1 MGDGCKSN
9 ISECANDRRRRFPYN
24 GAIMTEPNQS
34 PPAPTEILNLKEIEK
49 LPASAKVVMSGMR
62 PTGKLHLGHYMGVLK
77 NWVTLQDQYP
87 CFFSIADWHALTTKY
102 DDTASLRENI
112 LEMALDW
119 LAAGIDPQKATLF
132 VQSSIPEI
140 AELHLLMSMITP
152 AKWVQ
157 TDPTL
162 KDMVAMLH
170 EDLSYGLLG
179 YPVLQT
185 VDILSVRAGL
195 VPVGKDQLA
204 HLEISR
210 DIARRF
216 NHLYQ
221 ADLFAEP
228 RPLLT
233 ETPMLIG
240 LDGRKM
246 GKSFNNAIYLSD
258 TADETW
264 SKVKTA
270 ITDPARVKRSDP
282 GAPENCE
289 VVYKYYQA
297 FADASA
303 QAVTAEECR
312 AAIRGCMDCKKQLG
326 ELINAQMAPL
336 RERRALYAADKG
348 QVEALL
354 KTGGEQ
360 ARVRC
365 QETLQQVKNLMKLF

>member
-1 MGDGCKSN
+1 M
-9 ISECANDRRRRFPYN
+9 SEAASTPQLNRVK
-24 GAIMTEPNQS
+24 TEKPV
-34 PPAPTEILNLKEIEK
+34 
-49 LPASAKVVMSGMR
+49 AKVVMSGMR

-77 NWVTLQDQYP
+77 NWVKLQNEYP

-102 DDTASLRENI
+102 DDTASLRDNI
-112 LEMALDW
+112 LQMAVDW

-140 AELHLLMSMITP
+140 AELHLLMSMLVP

-185 VDILSVRAGL
+185 VDILSVKGNL

-216 NHLYQ
+216 NHVYQ
-221 ADLFAEP
+221 TDLFAEP

-246 GKSFNNAIYLSD
+246 GKSFNNAIFLSD
-258 TADETW
+258 SADESW
-264 SKVKTA
+264 NKIKTA
-270 ITDPARVKRSDP
+270 ITDPARVKRTDP

-289 VVYKYYQA
+289 VVYKYYEAFTPQDMQTQA
-297 FADASA
+297 AD
-303 QAVTAEECR
+303 ECR
-312 AAIRGCMDCKKQLG
+312 AALRGCMDCKKLLA
-326 ELINAQMAPL
+326 EVINAELAPL
-336 RERRALYAADKG
+336 REHGVMYGNDLAQVERLLKEGGEKARAEAAD
-348 QVEALL
+348 
-354 KTGGEQ
+354 
-360 ARVRC
+360 
-365 QETLQQVKNLMKLF
+365 TLRQVKELMKLF

>member
-1 MGDGCKSN
+1 
-9 ISECANDRRRRFPYN
+9 
-24 GAIMTEPNQS
+24 
-34 PPAPTEILNLKEIEK
+34 
-49 LPASAKVVMSGMR
+49 MSGMR
-62 PTGKLHLGHYMGVLK
+62 PTGKLHLGHYMGVLR
-77 NWVTLQDQYP
+77 NWVSLQDQYP

-102 DDTASLRENI
+102 DNTANLRNDI

-119 LAAGIDPQKATLF
+119 LSVGIDPLKATMF

-216 NHLYQ
+216 NHIYQ
-221 ADLFAEP
+221 TDIFSEP

-233 ETPMLIG
+233 ETPLLIG

-246 GKSFNNAIYLSD
+246 GKSFDNAIFLSD
-258 TADETW
+258 SADETL
-264 SKVKTA
+264 KKIKTA
-270 ITDPARVKRSDP
+270 ITDPARVKRTDP
-282 GAPENCE
+282 GNPEHCE
-289 VVYKYYQA
+289 VVYKYYEA
-297 FADASA
+297 FAPSE
-303 QAVTAEECR
+303 VTALASEECKT
-312 AAIRGCMDCKKQLG
+312 AARGCMDCKKILA
-326 ELINAQMAPL
+326 EVVNEAMAPL
-336 RERRALYAADKG
+336 RERRALYATDRG
-348 QVEALL
+348 QVETLL
-354 KTGGEQ
+354 KEGSQ
-360 ARVRC
+360 KARAVC
-365 QETLQQVKNLMKLF
+365 QDTLSKVKAVMKLF

>member
-1 MGDGCKSN
+1 MTDS
-9 ISECANDRRRRFPYN
+9 IPSPLSSEASSTPECAV
-24 GAIMTEPNQS
+24 T
-34 PPAPTEILNLKEIEK
+34 T
-49 LPASAKVVMSGMR
+49 AKVVMSGMR
-62 PTGKLHLGHYMGVLK
+62 PTGKLHLGHYMGVLR
-77 NWVTLQDQYP
+77 NWVSLQDEYP

-102 DDTASLRENI
+102 DNTDNLRSDI

-119 LAAGIDPQKATLF
+119 LAVGIDPAKATMF
-132 VQSSIPEI
+132 VQSTIPEI

-216 NHLYQ
+216 NHIYQ
-221 ADLFAEP
+221 AEIFAEP

-246 GKSFNNAIYLSD
+246 GKSFNNAIFLSES
-258 TADETW
+258 ADETLE
-264 SKVKTA
+264 KIKTA
-270 ITDPARVKRSDP
+270 ITDPARIKRTDP
-282 GAPENCE
+282 GNPADCE
-289 VVYKYYQA
+289 VVYKYYEA
-297 FADASA
+297 FAPDAVRNLA
-303 QAVTAEECR
+303 AEECR
-312 AAIRGCMDCKKQLG
+312 TATRGCMDCKKILA
-326 ELINAQMAPL
+326 EIVNETMAPI
-336 RERRALYAADKG
+336 RERRALYAADRG
-348 QVEALL
+348 QVEKLL
-354 KTGGEQ
+354 NEGSQK
-360 ARVRC
+360 ARAVC
-365 QETLQQVKNLMKLF
+365 QDTLGKVKAVMKLF

>member
-1 MGDGCKSN
+1 M
-9 ISECANDRRRRFPYN
+9 SEL
-24 GAIMTEPNQS
+24 IES
-34 PPAPTEILNLKEIEK
+34 PPSSTEILNLKEIEK

-102 DDTASLRENI
+102 DDTASLRDNI
-112 LEMALDW
+112 IEMALDW
-119 LAAGIDPQKATLF
+119 LAAGIDPAKATLF
-132 VQSSIPEI
+132 VQSSLPEV

-216 NHLYQ
+216 NHVYQ
-221 ADLFAEP
+221 TDLFAEP

-264 SKVKTA
+264 AKVKTA
-270 ITDPARVKRSDP
+270 ITDPARVKRTDP
-282 GAPENCE
+282 GNPENCE
-289 VVYKYYQA
+289 VVYKYYEV
-297 FADASA
+297 FASEDARQLA
-303 QAVTAEECR
+303 ADECR
-312 AAIRGCMDCKKQLG
+312 AAARGCMDCKKLLG
-326 ELINAQMAPL
+326 EMINEQMASM
-336 RERRALYAADKG
+336 RERRALYAADKA
-348 QVEALL
+348 QVIDLL
-354 KTGGEQ
+354 KAGSQQ
-360 ARVRC
+360 ARAVC
-365 QETLQQVKNLMKLF
+365 QETVRQVKDLMKLF

>member
-1 MGDGCKSN
+1 
-9 ISECANDRRRRFPYN
+9 
-24 GAIMTEPNQS
+24 MTDSIIPSPS
-34 PPAPTEILNLKEIEK
+34 PPSHIAENRQAIAS
-49 LPASAKVVMSGMR
+49 LPATAKVVMSGMR

-77 NWVTLQDQYP
+77 NWVSLQEEYP
-87 CFFSIADWHALTTKY
+87 CFFMVADWHALTTKY
-102 DDTASLRENI
+102 DDTDSLRDNI

-119 LAAGIDPQKATLF
+119 LAAGIDPQKATMY
-132 VQSSIPEI
+132 VQSSIPEE
-140 AELHLLMSMITP
+140 AELHLLLSMITP

-179 YPVLQT
+179 YPILQT
-185 VDILSVRAGL
+185 VDILSMRAGL

-221 ADLFAEP
+221 TDLFAEP

-233 ETPMLIG
+233 ETPMLVG

-246 GKSFNNAIYLSD
+246 GKSYNNAIFLSD
-258 TADETW
+258 SADETW
-264 SKVKTA
+264 NKVKTA
-270 ITDPARVKRSDP
+270 ITDAARVKRTDP
-282 GAPENCE
+282 GNPDDCE
-289 VVYKYYQA
+289 VVYQYYKA
-297 FADASA
+297 FAPQDVQGLA
-303 QAVTAEECR
+303 AEECR
-312 AAIRGCMDCKKQLG
+312 TATRGCMDCKKILA
-326 ELINAQMAPL
+326 EVINSQMAPM
-336 RERRALYAADKG
+336 RERRALYAADRA

-354 KTGGEQ
+354 KDGAEK
-360 ARVRC
+360 ARAVC
-365 QETLQQVKNLMKLF
+365 QDTLRQVKAVMKLF

>member
-1 MGDGCKSN
+1 MD
-9 ISECANDRRRRFPYN
+9 F
-24 GAIMTEPNQS
+24 IMTDLTQAPLNPEDLKALATQ
-34 PPAPTEILNLKEIEK
+34 PPTTQ
-49 LPASAKVVMSGMR
+49 VVMSGMR
-62 PTGKLHLGHYMGVLK
+62 PTGKLHLGHYMGVLR
-77 NWVTLQDQYP
+77 NWVSLQDQYP
-87 CFFSIADWHALTTKY
+87 CYFSIADWHALTTKY
-102 DDTASLRENI
+102 DDTANLREDI

-119 LAAGIDPQKATLF
+119 LAVGIDPSKATIF
-132 VQSSIPEI
+132 VQSTIPEI
-140 AELHLLMSMITP
+140 AELHLLLSMVTP

-221 ADLFAEP
+221 AEIFAEP

-233 ETPMLIG
+233 ETPLLIG

-246 GKSFNNAIYLSD
+246 GKSYNNAIFLSE
-258 TADETW
+258 TADETLK
-264 SKVKTA
+264 KVKTA
-270 ITDPARVKRSDP
+270 ITDAKRIKRTDP
-282 GAPENCE
+282 GNPEDCE
-289 VVYKYYQA
+289 VVYKYYEA
-297 FADASA
+297 FASSQVRDLAS
-303 QAVTAEECR
+303 QECR
-312 AAIRGCMDCKKQLG
+312 SADRGCMDCKKILA
-326 ELINAQMAPL
+326 EVVNETMAPI
-336 RERRALYAADKG
+336 RERRALYAADRG
-348 QVEALL
+348 QVEQLL
-354 KTGGEQ
+354 KAGGQ
-360 ARVRC
+360 KARAAC
-365 QETLQQVKNLMKLF
+365 QETLTQVKAAMRLF

>member
-1 MGDGCKSN
+1 
-9 ISECANDRRRRFPYN
+9 
-24 GAIMTEPNQS
+24 MTNLT
-34 PPAPTEILNLKEIEK
+34 PAPQNSESVNA
-49 LPASAKVVMSGMR
+49 PAGKTPQPQVVMSGMR
-62 PTGKLHLGHYMGVLK
+62 PTGKLHLGHYMGVLR

-102 DDTASLRENI
+102 DDTSNIREDI

-119 LAAGIDPQKATLF
+119 LAAGIDPSKATMF
-132 VQSSIPEI
+132 VQSTIPEI

-216 NHLYQ
+216 NHIYKT
-221 ADLFAEP
+221 DIFAEP

-233 ETPMLIG
+233 ETPLLTG

-246 GKSFNNAIYLSD
+246 GKSYGNAIFLSE
-258 TADETW
+258 TADETLK
-264 SKVKTA
+264 KVKTA
-270 ITDPARVKRSDP
+270 ITDPARIKRTDP
-282 GAPENCE
+282 GNPEDCE
-289 VVYKYYQA
+289 VVFKYYEA
-297 FADASA
+297 FAPAEVRNLA
-303 QAVTAEECR
+303 AEECR
-312 AAIRGCMDCKKQLG
+312 SAARGCMDCKKILA
-326 ELINAQMAPL
+326 EVINETMAPM
-336 RERRALYAADKG
+336 RERRALYATDRA
-348 QVEALL
+348 QVEQVL
-354 KTGGEQ
+354 KEGSLK
-360 ARVRC
+360 ARVAC
-365 QETLQQVKNLMKLF
+365 QETLAKVKTVMRLF

>member
-1 MGDGCKSN
+1 M
-9 ISECANDRRRRFPYN
+9 SEL
-24 GAIMTEPNQS
+24 IES
-34 PPAPTEILNLKEIEK
+34 PPHQYPPSHHEILNLKEIEK

-77 NWVTLQDQYP
+77 NWVALQDQYP

-102 DDTASLRENI
+102 DDTASLRDNI

-119 LAAGIDPQKATLF
+119 LAAGIEPEKATLF

-216 NHLYQ
+216 NHVYGT
-221 ADLFAEP
+221 DLFAEP

-246 GKSFNNAIYLSD
+246 GKSFNNAIFLSD
-258 TADETW
+258 SAEETW
-264 SKVKTA
+264 AKVKTA
-270 ITDPARVKRSDP
+270 ITDPARVKRTDP
-282 GAPENCE
+282 GNPENCE
-289 VVYKYYQA
+289 VVYKYYEV
-297 FADASA
+297 FAPKDA
-303 QAVTAEECR
+303 QALAAEECR
-312 AAIRGCMDCKKQLG
+312 SAARGCMDCKKLLG
-326 ELINAQMAPL
+326 EMINEQMRPM
-336 RERRALYAADKG
+336 RERRALYAADKA
-348 QVEALL
+348 QVAQLL
-354 KTGGEQ
+354 RQGGEK
-360 ARVRC
+360 ARSVCQDTVR
-365 QETLQQVKNLMKLF
+365 QVKDLMKLF

>member
-1 MGDGCKSN
+1 
-9 ISECANDRRRRFPYN
+9 
-24 GAIMTEPNQS
+24 MTESVQTS
-34 PPAPTEILNLKEIEK
+34 EIIHNLKAIEA

-62 PTGKLHLGHYMGVLK
+62 PTGRLHLGHYMGVLR
-77 NWVTLQDQYP
+77 NWIALQEQFP
-87 CFFSIADWHALTTKY
+87 CFFMVADWHALTTKY
-102 DDTASLRENI
+102 DTTDNLKTDI
-112 LEMALDW
+112 LDMALDW
-119 LAAGIDPQKATLF
+119 LAAGIDPQKATMY
-132 VQSSIPEI
+132 VQSGIPEE
-140 AELHLLMSMITP
+140 AELHLLLSMITP

-179 YPVLQT
+179 YPILQT
-185 VDILSVRAGL
+185 VDILSVKAGL

-221 ADLFAEP
+221 VDFFAEP

-246 GKSFNNAIYLSD
+246 GKSYNNAIFLSD

-264 SKVKTA
+264 RKIKTA
-270 ITDPARVKRSDP
+270 ITDPARVKRDDP
-282 GAPENCE
+282 GEPAHCE
-289 VVYKYYQA
+289 VVYKYYEA
-297 FADASA
+297 FAPQETIDLAA
-303 QAVTAEECR
+303 TECR
-312 AAIRGCMDCKKQLG
+312 AASRGCMDCKKILADI
-326 ELINAQMAPL
+326 INAHMAPL
-336 RERRALYAADKG
+336 RERRALYAEDRA
-348 QVEALL
+348 QVERIL
-354 KTGGEQ
+354 KEGGEK
-360 ARVRC
+360 ARAIC
-365 QETLQQVKNLMKLF
+365 QDTLRHVKDIMKLF

>member
-1 MGDGCKSN
+1 M
-9 ISECANDRRRRFPYN
+9 SEL
-24 GAIMTEPNQS
+24 IES
-34 PPAPTEILNLKEIEK
+34 PPSSTEILNLKEIEK

-102 DDTASLRENI
+102 DDTASLRDNI
-112 LEMALDW
+112 IEMALDW
-119 LAAGIDPQKATLF
+119 LAAGIDPAKATLF
-132 VQSSIPEI
+132 VQSSLPEV

-216 NHLYQ
+216 NHVYQ
-221 ADLFAEP
+221 TDLFAEP

-264 SKVKTA
+264 AKVKTA
-270 ITDPARVKRSDP
+270 ITDPARVKRTDP
-282 GAPENCE
+282 GNPENCE
-289 VVYKYYQA
+289 VVYKYYEV
-297 FADASA
+297 FASDDARQLA
-303 QAVTAEECR
+303 ADECR
-312 AAIRGCMDCKKQLG
+312 AATRGCMDCKKLLG
-326 ELINAQMAPL
+326 EMINEQMAPM
-336 RERRALYAADKG
+336 RERRALYAADKA
-348 QVEALL
+348 QVVDLL
-354 KTGGEQ
+354 KAGSQQ
-360 ARVRC
+360 ARAVC
-365 QETLQQVKNLMKLF
+365 QETVRQVKDLMKLF